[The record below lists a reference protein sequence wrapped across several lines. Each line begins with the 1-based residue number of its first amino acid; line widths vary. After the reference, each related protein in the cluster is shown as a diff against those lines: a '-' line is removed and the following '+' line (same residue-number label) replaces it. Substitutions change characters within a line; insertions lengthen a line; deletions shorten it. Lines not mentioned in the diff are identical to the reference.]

1 MNKIF
6 LDYNTCKKLELLGLK
21 ENSIQYYNHY
31 KDIIDWGVYDC
42 KAYTY
47 EQCLN
52 WLRTKY
58 FINIKIEYLCS
69 SNEILA
75 LVGIIDFMINKYEK
89 PDIHI
94 QSNSLDYYE
103 VLTETIL
110 ECLNIIEEWKM

>member
-6 LDYNTCKKLELLGLK
+6 ANYEICKKIEKLGLK
-21 ENSIQYYNHY
+21 ENSIQFYNEY
-31 KDIIDWGVYDC
+31 QDIIDWGVYDC

-47 EQCLN
+47 EQILHF
-52 WLRTKY
+52 LRTKY

-69 SNEILA
+69 VNEILA
-75 LVGIIDFMINKYEK
+75 LVGVIDFMINKHSK

-94 QSNSLDYYE
+94 QSTSLNYYE

-110 ECLNIIEEWKM
+110 ECLNIIEKWKM